1 MDKKSVTYPKE
12 EKIQLPLGV
21 RGAKAAAL
29 FSEKVKNSSP
39 KSLSAYCRPTVGSIP
54 TVNRQLSDCRPTV
67 GQQSADSFLGEL
79 FFTFSLFSIFSTDKQ
94 ILFAKQVFE
103 FQDHCVIEFYAQYCR
118 NCRSFL
124 SRRLDLC

>member
-21 RGAKAAAL
+21 RGAKAPAL
-29 FSEKVKNSSP
+29 FS
-39 KSLSAYCRPTVGSIP
+39 I
-54 TVNRQLSDCRPTV
+54 
-67 GQQSADSFLGEL
+67 LG
-79 FFTFSLFSIFSTDKQ
+79 TDKQ
-94 ILFAKQVFE
+94 ILFAKQAFE

-118 NCRSFL
+118 NCGSFV

>member
-21 RGAKAAAL
+21 RGAKAAVL
-29 FSEKVKNSSP
+29 FS
-39 KSLSAYCRPTVGSIP
+39 
-54 TVNRQLSDCRPTV
+54 
-67 GQQSADSFLGEL
+67 
-79 FFTFSLFSIFSTDKQ
+79 TFCTDKQ

-103 FQDHCVIEFYAQYCR
+103 FQDHCVIEFYAQYYR
-118 NCRSFL
+118 NCASFV

>member
-21 RGAKAAAL
+21 HGAKAAAL
-29 FSEKVKNSSP
+29 FS
-39 KSLSAYCRPTVGSIP
+39 
-54 TVNRQLSDCRPTV
+54 
-67 GQQSADSFLGEL
+67 
-79 FFTFSLFSIFSTDKQ
+79 IFRTDKQ

-103 FQDHCVIEFYAQYCR
+103 FQDHCVIEFYAQYCG
-118 NCRSFL
+118 SFV

>member
-29 FSEKVKNSSP
+29 FS
-39 KSLSAYCRPTVGSIP
+39 
-54 TVNRQLSDCRPTV
+54 
-67 GQQSADSFLGEL
+67 
-79 FFTFSLFSIFSTDKQ
+79 IFGTDKQ

-103 FQDHCVIEFYAQYCR
+103 FQDHCVIEFNAQCCR
-118 NCRSFL
+118 IYGSFVT
-124 SRRLDLC
+124 RRLDLC